1 MDDMI
6 ISRAEAKKIGN
17 CNGFPAV
24 TCAEL
29 SKKFDFFDSP
39 ESADR
44 IPQILLENCGFC
56 RNLLRYLLKIGQKR
70 RGLAASN
77 CSSGC

>member
-1 MDDMI
+1 MI

-24 TCAEL
+24 TVAVVL
-29 SKKFDFFDSP
+29 KKSDFFSTTA

-56 RNLLRYLLKIGQKR
+56 LNLLRYLLKIGQKR
-70 RGLAASN
+70 RGLSASN
-77 CSSGC
+77 CSSAC